1 MPLFET
7 HIIVDW
13 SARSKPSPA
22 RPSPDSIWW
31 AAIREG
37 CALEPQYER
46 TRHDAVENLAAFI
59 GGELNAGRRVL
70 AGFDFPFGYPEG
82 VAARLTGRASAPA
95 LRDWLTAR
103 IADRPDNGNNRFAVA
118 EEMNRCWPGL
128 GPFWGRPSVWHY
140 PEIPVR
146 ARDRTCRDGHPSE
159 RRIADLRASGAKT
172 VWQLAYAGSVGSQV
186 LVGLPALKRLLEDPR
201 IGGRGAV
208 WPFDTG
214 LQAPDTRET
223 PFVIA
228 EIYPSLLRKEIAR
241 RRRDGEVP
249 DRAQVRVNA
258 AAFARLDRRGGLAPL
273 FEGACG
279 LSPDECR
286 AVVEEEAWILGLGHE
301 AELCRSAKTKRTKMP
316 DEKLTCRIG
325 VDVGGTF
332 TDVVIDHA
340 GVQTSAKVP
349 TTPDAPETGVIEGI
363 GAALERAGI
372 APEAVDLVIHGTTLA
387 TNALIERKGARTALL
402 TTEGFRDSIEMA
414 YEHRFEQYDLYMER
428 PEPLVPRERRLGVPE
443 RLAADGSLL
452 LPLDEAAV
460 AAHAAF
466 FRGEGVEA
474 VAVGFLHSYVDD
486 SHERRAAAILRRELP
501 EATVCLSSEVSP
513 EIREYDRLST
523 TVANAYV
530 RPLIAG
536 YVGRLEAALRERGLA
551 CPLLLTM
558 SSGAVTTV
566 ETAQR
571 FPIRLVESGPAGGAV
586 LARNVAAGHGLDKA
600 LSFDMGGTTAKICL
614 IDDYRPQ
621 LSRNFEVARQY
632 RFLKGSGLPLRIPAI
647 EMVEIG
653 AGGGSI
659 ARVDALRRIVVG
671 PDSAGA
677 DPGPA
682 CYGRGGGAPTVTDA
696 DLMLGRIDPARF
708 AGGTMALDGDAARQA
723 VERDVGGPL
732 GMTDEVAAAGVSE
745 IVDEA
750 MANAA
755 RVHAI
760 ESGKPL
766 GGRVLIAFGG
776 AAPLHAARLATKL
789 GIDTVIV
796 PPGAGVGSAIGFLSA
811 PIAYEVVRSRFV
823 ALDNFAPAIVDAL
836 FDEMRA
842 EAEAVVRLGAP
853 DAVLEETRTGYM
865 RYRGQGHE
873 IAVEL
878 PERADAD
885 DYRERFDEAYR
896 RLYGRTIPALEVEV
910 MSWSLALGAADRLP
924 PRLPLAP
931 PRAAGA
937 PAGKRTLYDTE
948 AGGPMEAAVHLRADL
963 APGVRLAGPAVVV
976 EDETATVA
984 PEGFDLT
991 VAASGALVLTRR
1003 GAA

>member
-1 MPLFET
+1 MPLFDT
-7 HIIVDW
+7 HIVVDW
-13 SARSKPSPA
+13 SAATSPA
-22 RPSPDSIWW
+22 TGENSIWW
-31 AAIREG
+31 AAVIGEG
-37 CALEPQYER
+37 CVLEPSNPP
-46 TRHDAVENLAAFI
+46 TRYKAIESLAAFI
-59 GGELNAGRRVL
+59 ADELHAGRRVL
-70 AGFDFPFGYPEG
+70 AGFDFPFGYPAG
-82 VAARLTGRASAPA
+82 VAERLTGDASALA
-95 LRDWLTAR
+95 VWDWLAEHVQ
-103 IADRPDNGNNRFAVA
+103 DEPDNGNNRFQVA
-118 EEMNRCWPGL
+118 ERMNGFWDGI
-128 GPFWGRPSVWHY
+128 GPFWGRPWQWSRPYRV
-140 PEIPVR
+140 PIRGRE
-146 ARDRTCRDGHPSE
+146 RTNREEHPAE
-159 RRIADLRASGAKT
+159 RRIADERVKMAKT
-172 VWQLAYAGSVGSQV
+172 VWQLAGKGAVGSQV
-186 LVGLPALKRLLEDPR
+186 LVGLPALKRLLADPC
-201 IGGRGAV
+201 IGGRGRV

-214 LQAPDTRET
+214 LRAPDTRET
-223 PFVIA
+223 PLVLA
-228 EIYPSLLRKEIAR
+228 EIYPSLLRKEVAECR
-241 RRRDGEVP
+241 GDGEVL

-273 FEGACG
+273 FGGAPG
-279 LSPDECR
+279 LGPDER
-286 AVVEEEAWILGLGHE
+286 RLIEKEEAWILGLGHE
-301 AELCRSAKTKRTKMP
+301 AELRRSAKTKRTKMP
-316 DEKLTCRIG
+316 DKKVACRIG

-340 GVQTSAKVP
+340 GGRTSAKVP
-349 TTPDAPETGVIEGI
+349 TTADAPETGVIEGI

-387 TNALIERKGARTALL
+387 TNALIERKGAKTALL

-428 PEPLVPRERRLGVPE
+428 PEPLAPRELRLGVPE
-443 RLAADGSLL
+443 RLAADGSVLM
-452 LPLDEAAV
+452 PLDEAAV
-460 AAHAAF
+460 AARAAF
-466 FRGEGVEA
+466 FRAEGVEA

-486 SHERRAAAILRRELP
+486 SHERRAAAILKRELP
-501 EATVCLSSEVSP
+501 DATICLSSEVSP

-536 YVGRLEAALRERGLA
+536 YVGRLEAALTQRGLA

-566 ETAQR
+566 DTAQR

-586 LARNVAAGHGLDKA
+586 LARNVAAEHGLDKA

-659 ARVDALRRIVVG
+659 ARTDALRRIVVG

-682 CYGRGGGAPTVTDA
+682 CYGRGGDAPTVTDA

-708 AGGTMALDGDAARQA
+708 AGGTMALDGDAALHA
-723 VERDVGGPL
+723 VRRDVGGPL

-766 GGRVLIAFGG
+766 GGRALIAFGG
-776 AAPLHAARLATKL
+776 AAPLHATRLAVKL

-811 PIAYEVVRSRFV
+811 PIAYEVVRSRFM
-823 ALDNFAPAIVDAL
+823 ALDNFAPAVVEAL

-853 DAVLEETRTGYM
+853 GAELEEARTGYM

-878 PERADAD
+878 PERADAEE
-885 DYRERFDEAYR
+885 YRRRFDDAYR
-896 RLYGRTIPALEVEV
+896 RLYGRTIPALEVEA

-924 PRLPLAP
+924 ARLP
-931 PRAAGA
+931 AAA
-937 PAGKRTLYDTE
+937 PADAGPPSGRRMLYDTE
-948 AGGPMEAAVHLRADL
+948 SGGPVEAAVHARAEL

-984 PEGFDLT
+984 PEGFDLA

>member
-1 MPLFET
+1 M
-7 HIIVDW
+7 
-13 SARSKPSPA
+13 
-22 RPSPDSIWW
+22 
-31 AAIREG
+31 
-37 CALEPQYER
+37 EPHYVR
-46 TRHDAVENLAAFI
+46 TRHEAVEHLSAFVA
-59 GGELNAGRRVL
+59 GELDAGRRVL
-70 AGFDFPFGYPEG
+70 AGFDFPFGYPAG
-82 VAARLTGRASAPA
+82 VAERLTGRAGAHA
-95 LRDWLTAR
+95 VRDWLAER
-103 IADRPDNGNNRFAVA
+103 IEDRPDNSNNRFAVA
-118 EEMNRCWPGL
+118 DEMNRCWPGA
-128 GPFWGRPSVWHY
+128 GPFWGRPPAWRHEQV
-140 PEIPVR
+140 PVR
-146 ARDRTCRDGHPSE
+146 ARDRTCREGHPAE
-159 RRIADLRASGAKT
+159 RRIADLRATGAKT

-186 LVGLPALKRLLEDPR
+186 LVGLPALKRLLGDRR
-201 IGGRGAV
+201 IGGRGAI

-214 LQAPDTRET
+214 LQAPDTRKT
-223 PFVIA
+223 PLVLA
-228 EIYPSLLRKEIAR
+228 EIYPSLLGTLVGECRE
-241 RRRDGEVP
+241 DGEIL

-273 FEGACG
+273 FEGAPDLG
-279 LSPDECR
+279 PDER
-286 AVVEEEAWILGLGHE
+286 RLIEKEEAWILGLGHE
-301 AELCRSAKTKRTKMP
+301 AELSRSAETKRTKMP
-316 DEKLTCRIG
+316 SRSVSCRIG

-340 GVQTSAKVP
+340 GGRTSGKVP
-349 TTPDAPETGVIEGI
+349 TTPDAPEIGVMDGI
-363 GAALERAGI
+363 AAALDRAGV
-372 APEAVDLVIHGTTLA
+372 APEAVELVIHGTTLA

-428 PEPLVPRERRLGVPE
+428 PEPLVPRELRLGVPE

-452 LPLDEAAV
+452 MALDEAAV

-466 FRGEGVEA
+466 FREEGVEA
-474 VAVGFLHSYVDD
+474 VAVGFLHSYADD

-536 YVGRLEAALRERGLA
+536 YVGRLEGALRERGLA

-558 SSGAVTTV
+558 SSGAVTTA
-566 ETAQR
+566 ETARR

-586 LARNVAAGHGLDKA
+586 LARNVAAEHGLETA

-659 ARVDALRRIVVG
+659 ARVDALRRIAVG

-677 DPGPA
+677 EPGPA

-696 DLMLGRIDPARF
+696 DLMLGRIDPVRF
-708 AGGTMALDGDAARQA
+708 AGGAMALDGAAARQA
-723 VERDVGGPL
+723 VERGVGEPL
-732 GMTDEVAAAGVSE
+732 GMTGEVAAAGIGE

-766 GGRVLIAFGG
+766 AGRALVAFGG

-811 PIAYEVVRSRFV
+811 PIAYEVVRSRFI
-823 ALDNFAPAIVDAL
+823 ALDNFAPAAVDAL
-836 FDEMRA
+836 FDDMRE

-873 IAVEL
+873 IAVAL
-878 PERADAD
+878 PERADAE

-896 RLYGRTIPALEVEV
+896 RLYGRTIPALEVEA

-924 PRLPLAP
+924 PRLPEP
-931 PRAAGA
+931 EPRAAGA
-937 PAGKRTLYDTE
+937 PLGKRTLYDTE
-948 AGGPMEAAVHLRADL
+948 SGGPKEAAVHVRADL

-984 PEGFDLT
+984 PAGFDLA

-1003 GAA
+1003 TPR